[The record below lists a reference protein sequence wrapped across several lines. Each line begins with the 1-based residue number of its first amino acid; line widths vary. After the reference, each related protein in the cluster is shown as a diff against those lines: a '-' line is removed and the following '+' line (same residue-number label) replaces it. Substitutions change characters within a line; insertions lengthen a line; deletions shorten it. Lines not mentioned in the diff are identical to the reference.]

1 MSSKIPKQLKK
12 FDKKQA
18 KMGMDVEKEHQDVT
32 HGDAQMTAK
41 IAASHLKEDPKYYTK
56 LNKMEESVSNIDDQ
70 YLHAVNRGD
79 METVQKM
86 VDMVAKSNGYAND
99 YVYHATLNRFT
110 QFNLN
115 KKGVFFVTP
124 SYVWAKK
131 WIENNPDAKI
141 KKLFIKSANL
151 FDYTNNAHIKKLAIA
166 TSLGKIGI
174 QAIKSGV
181 WERLEDT
188 ATLQAIRSL
197 KFDGLYVKEDGIN
210 NMALFYTNQI
220 KSADPVTYDNES
232 NIIPLSKR
240 FNDKSDDIR
249 ESIATNFP
257 KFESIYNQIMTEI
270 KCWSGYKKQGTK
282 IKNGKR
288 VNNCVSINKNK

>member
-1 MSSKIPKQLKK
+1 MSSKIPNQLKK

-18 KMGMDVEKEHQDVT
+18 KIGMEVEKEHQDVT
-32 HGDAQMTAK
+32 HGDQTLTAK

-56 LNKMEESVSNIDDQ
+56 LKKMEESVSNIDEQ
-70 YLHAVNRGD
+70 YLNAIKQGD
-79 METVQKM
+79 METAQKM
-86 VDMVAKSNGYAND
+86 VDIAAKSGGYSNE

-124 SYVWAKK
+124 SYAWAKK

-141 KKLFIKSANL
+141 KKLYIKSINL
-151 FDYTNNAHIKKLAIA
+151 FDYRNNAHVKKLAIE

-174 QAIKSGV
+174 QAIKSGA
-181 WERLEDT
+181 WERLEDSS
-188 ATLQAIRSL
+188 TLQAIRSL

-210 NMALFYTNQI
+210 NIALFYTNQI
-220 KSADPVTYDNES
+220 KSADPVTYDDGGNV
-232 NIIPLSKR
+232 IPLSKR
-240 FNDKSDDIR
+240 FNDHSDDIR
-249 ESIATNFP
+249 ESIRKGFP
-257 KFESIYNQIMTEI
+257 KFESLYKSIISEI
-270 KCWSGYKKQGTK
+270 RCWSGYKKQGTK

-288 VNNCVSINKNK
+288 VNNCVQNK